1 MSKLG
6 VQNPISSGQIVASF
20 NASSV
25 NDADWHTLTSDD
37 FYDAI
42 AGTQLPDGLQ
52 FAFANITSSST
63 SALSYFKPRAAG
75 GAGDGKGNTDGVLPV
90 LGSFQVDI
98 QALQAGAEVTSVA
111 YAKGAGGD
119 IVVITAGFNR

>member
-25 NDADWHTLTSDD
+25 NDTDWHTLTSTD
-37 FYDAI
+37 FYDAVE
-42 AGTQLPDGLQ
+42 GTQLSAGLK
-52 FAFANITSSST
+52 FAFVNITSSST
-63 SALSYFKPRAAG
+63 SALSYFKPRAAS
-75 GAGDGKGNTDGVLPV
+75 GAGDGKENTDGVLPV
-90 LGSFQVDI
+90 LGTFQVDI
-98 QALQAGAEVTSVA
+98 QALQAGADVTSIA
-111 YAKGAGGD
+111 YAKGSGGD